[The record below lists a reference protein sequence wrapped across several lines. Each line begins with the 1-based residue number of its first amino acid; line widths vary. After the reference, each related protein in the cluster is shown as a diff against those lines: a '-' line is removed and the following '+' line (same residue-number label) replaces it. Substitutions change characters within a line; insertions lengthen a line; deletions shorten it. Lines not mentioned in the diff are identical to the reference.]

1 MAADPFAAAAEQE
14 LNKEAEASNTD
25 TNTSTKKETSS
36 MTTADSQDKIV
47 VTLKGGSGYDA
58 PWIVIHADTVEQAT
72 EILKDEAA
80 KELIDQ
86 TKKVAGYFS
95 AGSGKSSGGKQYKGK
110 PAGASQAPN
119 GQTPPEGYVFKS
131 GISQKGKP
139 WKAFMPIEKNSG
151 LEVIWL

>member
-1 MAADPFAAAAEQE
+1 MAADPFAAAEQE
-14 LNKEAEASNTD
+14 LNQEAEASNTE
-25 TNTSTKKETSS
+25 TTSTKKETSS

-72 EILKDEAA
+72 DILKDEAA
-80 KELIDQ
+80 KDLIDQ

-95 AGSGKSSGGKQYKGK
+95 AGSGKSSGGKQSKGK
-110 PAGASQAPN
+110 PYAASQAPN

-131 GISQKGKP
+131 GVSQKGKP
-139 WKAFMPIEKNSG
+139 WQAFMPIEKNSG